1 MEAKRQ
7 LSARTKL
14 DDAISLDRSIN
25 YESHE
30 EDDELFNLKQ
40 SLKITD
46 ENLRKQR
53 MENEKRKL
61 QDELQRKQ
69 TELEKEKDRHFVNTA
84 HPTFS
89 CPYIGSLTLEQMQ
102 SPVSTEGKYITPP
115 PEPAP
120 VQQDDCGKEFYMNII
135 NGSLRSTFEKY
146 GPSICTGSGNTTG
159 AKSVVIVGAGV
170 SGLSAAFELEKVGYH
185 TQIVE
190 LQHRVG
196 GRTKTLKAGF
206 SDGLH
211 AEGGA
216 MRIPKNHY
224 CTNGYIKKFDID
236 LRNFQ
241 NYNAYTWLYL
251 DGIGKIRTKDWE
263 NNNKYY
269 SDKFYLGWDAN
280 IPAYQRDKVDGI
292 LHLYSLTVNP
302 VKADLFAMI
311 DSNGHHTG
319 WNKWVE
325 KWSKLSVNDFLRSR
339 IGAEPSCIYR
349 PWPEIA
355 IRGYQIGSYSPAFNT
370 SLVEFL
376 RDDLGKWW
384 THLLKTPVDG
394 MDTIAKHFIKP
405 HTFELK
411 TIDLSRNISYGVR
424 INKIRK
430 INRNKVEVIG
440 KNVVTGEDI
449 LFLADAVIVT
459 VPLNILRQIDID
471 LDEEYRRAISYIHYQ
486 PSTKVALQ
494 CRTRFWEKEVGQ
506 GGFTKTNLPIGQ
518 LHYPSRDDP
527 LLPNERGILVSYTW
541 EQDALIFGSQ
551 TKREAIESAVREV
564 SKIHPEMSK
573 QFEVGMVQ
581 AWFSDDAAQGAYA
594 CLLPFQYNEGM
605 KTLMTPDHP
614 IYLAGEA
621 MSYTNGW
628 IQGAIESGLN
638 AAYHLYSNNNFRR
651 MCPE

>member
-7 LSARTKL
+7 LSSRTKL

-30 EDDELFNLKQ
+30 EDEELFNLKQ

-46 ENLRKQR
+46 DNLRKQR
-53 MENEKRKL
+53 IENEKRKL

-89 CPYIGSLTLEQMQ
+89 CPYIGSLTLKQMQ
-102 SPVSTEGKYITPP
+102 SPISTDVKDNPSP
-115 PEPAP
+115 PEPEP

-206 SDGLH
+206 CDGLH
-211 AEGGA
+211 AE
-216 MRIPKNHY
+216 
-224 CTNGYIKKFDID
+224 
-236 LRNFQ
+236 
-241 NYNAYTWLYL
+241 
-251 DGIGKIRTKDWE
+251 DWE
-263 NNNKYY
+263 TNNKYY

-292 LHLYSLTVNP
+292 LHLYNLTFNP

-311 DSNGHHTG
+311 DSNGSQTG
-319 WNKWVE
+319 WIKWVE
-325 KWSKLSVNDFLRSR
+325 KWSKLS
-339 IGAEPSCIYR
+339 
-349 PWPEIA
+349 IA
-355 IRGYQIGSYSPAFNT
+355 SYSPGFDT

-376 RDDLGKWW
+376 RDDLGQWW

-405 HTFELK
+405 HTFKLK

-430 INRNKVEVIG
+430 IYRNKVEVVG
-440 KNVVTGEDI
+440 KNVVTGEDKM
-449 LFLADAVIVT
+449 FLADAVIVT

-471 LDEEYRRAISYIHYQ
+471 LGEEYRRAIGYIHYQ

-527 LLPNERGILVSYTW
+527 RLPNERGILVSYTW

-551 TKREAIESAVREV
+551 TKSEAIESAVREV
-564 SKIHPEMSK
+564 SKIHPEISK

-638 AAYHLYSNNNFRR
+638 AAYHLYSNNNFQH